1 MSEEKKLAEEYEELS
16 CSCPEMPQLDFGTFV
31 LSMSSSALV
40 YLGEVPE
47 PETGQVMENVL
58 AAKQTIDI
66 LCMLESKTRGNLT
79 DQEARLL
86 RDMLFEL
93 RMKYVQKREIGG
105 SRMMKRVGL
114 VGGYRLHGNGVD
126 PHPAWPSRPA
136 SDHRSRRARRPDSP
150 WKRFIPSCRAQRLAI
165 LRLTAPDCTVLAV

>member
-1 MSEEKKLAEEYEELS
+1 MSEEKKIAEQYEDLS

-47 PETGQVMENVL
+47 PETGQIMENVL

-66 LCMLESKTRGNLT
+66 LCMLQSKTKGNLT

-86 RDMLFEL
+86 KDMLFEL
-93 RMKYVQKREIGG
+93 RMKYVQKA
-105 SRMMKRVGL
+105 K
-114 VGGYRLHGNGVD
+114 
-126 PHPAWPSRPA
+126 
-136 SDHRSRRARRPDSP
+136 
-150 WKRFIPSCRAQRLAI
+150 
-165 LRLTAPDCTVLAV
+165 